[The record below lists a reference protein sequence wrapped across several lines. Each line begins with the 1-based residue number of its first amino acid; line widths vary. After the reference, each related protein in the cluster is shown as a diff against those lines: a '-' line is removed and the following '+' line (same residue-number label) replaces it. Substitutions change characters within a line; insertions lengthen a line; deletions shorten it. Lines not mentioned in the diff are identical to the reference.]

1 MIRGI
6 LKALAIFD
14 WITPLEIVT
23 HGGAKI
29 MLPEGAGFSGGDA
42 VNILRKNGIASHGY
56 MVVNGHYMFYVDD
69 RDRARAVSILKKKG
83 VPVV

>member
-14 WITPLEIVT
+14 WFTPLEIVT
-23 HGGAKI
+23 HGGSKI
-29 MLPEGAGFSGGDA
+29 MFPEGAGFNGGDA
-42 VNILRKNGIASHGY
+42 VNILRKHGIASHGY

-69 RDRARAVSILKKKG
+69 RDRKRAMDILRKHRI
-83 VPVV
+83 PV